1 MFSDQLYAYLTAGF
15 REKLLVL
22 GPNDI
27 LSIYLQLAGLMAF
40 TITLPFTLFQVWQF
54 VKPALRK
61 GEAGAIL
68 LYVPASFF
76 CFLLGLFF
84 GYYLVSPAILEVL
97 LKLGQDQFTIQLTAQ
112 NYLTFVFHTTVP
124 LGVLFELPVLVAF
137 LTSIH
142 ILTPDWLRR
151 YRRIAYFLLLVLA
164 VILTPA
170 DFISDLAMTVP
181 LILLYE
187 VSLGISRI
195 IYNRI
200 QKRR

>member
-1 MFSDQLYAYLTAGF
+1 
-15 REKLLVL
+15 
-22 GPNDI
+22 
-27 LSIYLQLAGLMAF
+27 MAF

-68 LYVPASFF
+68 LYVPASLI
-76 CFLLGLFF
+76 CFLLGLAF

-97 LKLGQDQFTIQLTAQ
+97 LTLGQGQFTIQLTAQ
-112 NYLTFVFHTTVP
+112 NYLAFIFHTTVP

-164 VILTPA
+164 VVLTPA

>member
-1 MFSDQLYAYLTAGF
+1 MFSDQLYAFLTAGF

-27 LSIYLQLAGLMAF
+27 LSIYLQLASLMAF

-68 LYVPASFF
+68 LYVPASLI
-76 CFLLGLFF
+76 CFLLGLLF

-97 LKLGQDQFTIQLTAQ
+97 LKLGQGQFTIQLTAQ
-112 NYLTFVFHTTVP
+112 NYLAFIFHTTVP

-142 ILTPDWLRR
+142 ILTPDWLSR

-187 VSLGISRI
+187 VSLSISRI
-195 IYNRI
+195 IYNRL